1 MEVVLVSSVQALQ
14 DTFVLGMLV
23 GDPDLCASVYA
34 PNAVFV
40 PPNRE
45 QLYGRRE
52 IRDFW
57 WQVIDGGG
65 RGDAVIT
72 EKIERTG
79 QDQIIEFGQYAR
91 FAEPVL
97 LDRPVA
103 RGSYLVALER
113 QPNGRWVWAADI
125 WNDHLRAT
133 PSARVH

>member
-1 MEVVLVSSVQALQ
+1 VVSPVQALQ
-14 DTFVLGMLV
+14 DTFVLGMLL

-34 PNAVFV
+34 RNAIFV

-57 WQVIDGGG
+57 WRVIDQGG

-72 EKIERTG
+72 EKIERTSP
-79 QDQIIEFGQYAR
+79 DQIIEFGQYAR

-97 LDRPVA
+97 LGRPIA
-103 RGSYLVALER
+103 KGGYLVAVER
-113 QPNGRWVWAADI
+113 QRNGSWAWAADV
-125 WNDHLRAT
+125 WSDLLRVA
-133 PSARVH
+133 PADRIH